1 MNSPQI
7 QLSKKEIAQDFD
19 KKYLQKGKKIMKKHC
34 EQ

>member
-7 QLSKKEIAQDFD
+7 QLSEKEIAQDFD
-19 KKYLQKGKKIMKKHC
+19 KNICKKEKIMKKHC